1 MNFKKILV
9 FILVVGTLLTLA
21 GCGKT
26 QDQAG
31 TKQPDKKN
39 IVVGTSPIF
48 KDILLAVKD
57 EFDKDGYTLEV
68 KVFDDLVTPNIAL
81 QEGSIDANFF
91 QHEPYLDQFNKNKGT
106 NLVKYNGGIV
116 KYFMGIYSSKIKNI
130 NDLKDGATVAVP
142 NDPSNRSRALKALQD
157 NGLIKLKDGVDLP
170 TKLDIVE
177 NKKNLNIVE
186 MDVLKLVSSLPD
198 VDCATIISVVA
209 SNGNLDP
216 KSAIATEASSESDKY
231 AIVIA
236 LNKNKANEPL
246 AARLEKALKSET
258 LKKFLEERY
267 KGAVLPAF

>member
-1 MNFKKILV
+1 MNFKKIIVFVLV
-9 FILVVGTLLTLA
+9 IGTLLSLV

-31 TKQPDKKN
+31 TKQPEKKN
-39 IVVGTSPIF
+39 IIVGTSPIF

-81 QEGSIDANFF
+81 QEGSIDANFY

-116 KYFMGIYSSKIKNI
+116 KYFMGIYSSKIKNV
-130 NDLKDGATVAVP
+130 NELKDGATIAVP
-142 NDPSNRSRALKALQD
+142 NDPSNRGRALKALQA
-157 NGLIKLKDGVDLP
+157 NGLIKIKEGVDLP

-177 NKKNLNIVE
+177 NNKNLNIVE
-186 MDVLKLVSSLPD
+186 MDVLKLVTSLAD

-209 SNGNLDP
+209 ANGKLDP
-216 KSAIATEASSESDKY
+216 KSAIATEAPSESDKY

-236 LNKNKANEPL
+236 LNKDKHNEAI

-258 LKKFLEERY
+258 LKKFLEEKY
-267 KGAVLPAF
+267 QGAVLPAF